1 MFIHGF
7 TGSPEV
13 YLGTR
18 IRGMRVCTQPRN
30 SKLGG
35 FGRETRQPPIPRH
48 LDSRGIFDAV
58 LLNRESTVQRESSRA
73 P

>member
-1 MFIHGF
+1 
-7 TGSPEV
+7 
-13 YLGTR
+13 
-18 IRGMRVCTQPRN
+18 MRVCTQPRN